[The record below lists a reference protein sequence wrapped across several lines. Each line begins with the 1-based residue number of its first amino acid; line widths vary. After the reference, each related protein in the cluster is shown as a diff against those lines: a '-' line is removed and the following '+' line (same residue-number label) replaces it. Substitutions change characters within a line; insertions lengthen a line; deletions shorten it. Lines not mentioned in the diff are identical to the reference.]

1 MILSP
6 PLLDRRALLKAL
18 AAAPAVTALG
28 TVPAIRPAA
37 AQAGG
42 ELTWRHGLSLFNSL
56 KYAPDFAHFAYVNPQ
71 APKGGRV
78 RLGGSGSFDSLN
90 PYTFKGSAAGLIGLT
105 NDTLM
110 TGAMDEA
117 STEYGLVADAVKHP
131 DDFAFVT
138 YRLRPEARFHDGEPM
153 KPDDVIWSMQALK
166 SAHPQYAFYYKDV
179 VKAEQTGER
188 EVTFTFTAPG
198 NRELPQIVGQLPVL
212 PKHWW
217 TGKDAKGEQRS
228 IEQTS
233 MEPPL
238 GSGPYTVA
246 EVKPGASITVRRVAD
261 YWGRRLPVNVGANNF
276 DEITAV
282 YFADETV
289 MLEAFKGDQYDYRLE
304 SSAKNWA
311 TGYDIPAVQKG
322 WIRREEIALKLPDGM
337 QGFALNLR
345 RPKFQDARVRSALN
359 YVFDFDWANQ
369 NLFYGQYVRAASYFN
384 NSELASTGLPSPAE
398 LALLEP
404 LKDKIPPEVFT
415 APYANPVNANPQER
429 RKNLLEARNLFAAAG
444 WKPGGDKVLRNET
457 GEAFAIEFLLV
468 SPLFERVVL
477 PYTEQLRLLGVQS
490 TVRTIDSAQYARRVQ
505 DFDFDTVVGSW
516 PQSLSPGNE
525 QRDFWG
531 SAAAGRPG
539 SRNLMG
545 VRNEAVDALIDAIIF
560 AKDRSAL
567 VESCRALD
575 RVLLWNHYVVPMWFI
590 PYKRVAL
597 WNRFGQPEPLPP
609 YAIGFPSIWWWDEA
623 AAAKIGKG

>member
-1 MILSP
+1 MIFSH
-6 PLLDRRALLKAL
+6 PLIDRRALLRAL
-18 AAAPAVTALG
+18 AAAPAAAALG
-28 TVPAIRPAA
+28 TVPAIRQAA

-42 ELTWRHGLSLFNSL
+42 DLAWRHGLSLFNSL
-56 KYAPDFAHFAYVNPQ
+56 KYPADFPYFAYVNPK
-71 APKGGRV
+71 ASKGGRV

-110 TGAMDEA
+110 TSAMDEA

-131 DDFAFVT
+131 DNFAYVT

-153 KPDDVIWSMQALK
+153 KTEDVIWSMEALK
-166 SAHPQYAFYYKDV
+166 GAHPQYAFYYKDV
-179 VKAEQTGER
+179 SRAEQTGER
-188 EVTFTFTAPG
+188 EVTFTFAEPG

-217 TGKDAKGEQRS
+217 TGKNAKGEQRS

-238 GSGPYTVA
+238 GSGPYQVS
-246 EVKPGASITVRRVAD
+246 EVKPGASISVRRVAD
-261 YWGRRLPVNVGANNF
+261 YWGKDLPVNIGANNF
-276 DEITAV
+276 DEITVV
-282 YFADETV
+282 YFSDETV

-311 TGYDIPAVQKG
+311 TGYDVPAVKKG
-322 WIRREEIALKLPDGM
+322 WIRREEITLKLPDGM

-345 RPKFQDARVRSALN
+345 RPKFQDARVRNALN

-369 NLFYGQYVRAASYFN
+369 NLFYGQYVRSASYFN

-404 LKDKIPPEVFT
+404 LKDKIPPEAFT
-415 APYANPVNANPQER
+415 APYTNPVNGNPQER

-444 WKPGGDKVLRNET
+444 WKPAADKVLRNDK
-457 GEAFAIEFLLV
+457 GEAFSIEFLLV

-477 PYTEQLRLLGVQS
+477 PYTEQLKLLGVQS
-490 TVRTIDSAQYARRVQ
+490 TVRTIDSAQYERRVQ
-505 DFDFDTVVGSW
+505 NFDFDTVVGSW

-531 SAAAGRPG
+531 SAAAERPG

-545 VRNEAVDALIDAIIF
+545 IENEAVDTLIDAIIF
-560 AKDRSAL
+560 AKDRPAL
-567 VESCRALD
+567 VDACRALD

-590 PYKRVAL
+590 PYERVAL
-597 WNRFGQPEPLPP
+597 WNRFGQPDPLPP
-609 YAIGFPSIWWWDEA
+609 YAIGFPAIWWWDEA